1 MKKLLAWA
9 LTLGF
14 AAGTCG
20 GAFAADKADKKKPDP
35 EAQFKKLDANS
46 DGKLSL
52 DELKGKAE
60 GKKAEAA
67 EKRFKALD
75 KDNDG
80 SVSLDEYKAGFEKK
94 KKA

>member
-1 MKKLLAWA
+1 MRKLLAW
-9 LTLGF
+9 TMVFGF

-20 GAFAADKADKKKPDP
+20 GAFAADGADKKKRDP
-35 EAQFKKLDANS
+35 EAQFKKLDKNS

-52 DELKGKAE
+52 DEVKGKAE
-60 GKKAEAA
+60 GKRAEAA
-67 EKRFKALD
+67 EKRFKAAD

-80 SVSLDEYKAGFEKK
+80 ALSLEEFKSMSEKK